1 MSYKIGGNFYN
12 IIDTPGIF
20 DTDDFAEVTL
30 EDIARTIKKCTHGI
44 KAILFVIGE

>member
-1 MSYKIGGNFYN
+1 MSCKIGGKFYN

-20 DTDDFAEVTL
+20 DTDDFTESIL
-30 EDIARTIKKCTHGI
+30 EIVRTIQKCTHGI